1 MIGSRSG
8 FSKKNKCHHY
18 WLSRTMEEK
27 PWNNYWKLIS
37 DITGHQNK
45 LLEIQDGYFNTWSFG
60 NLQVPFNSERT
71 LKLRLT

>member
-1 MIGSRSG
+1 
-8 FSKKNKCHHY
+8 
-18 WLSRTMEEK
+18 MEEK

-45 LLEIQDGYFNTWSFG
+45 LLESHDGYFNTWSFG

-71 LKLRLT
+71 LKLRLTLKRLLINELHRNLKS

>member
-1 MIGSRSG
+1 
-8 FSKKNKCHHY
+8 
-18 WLSRTMEEK
+18 MEEK